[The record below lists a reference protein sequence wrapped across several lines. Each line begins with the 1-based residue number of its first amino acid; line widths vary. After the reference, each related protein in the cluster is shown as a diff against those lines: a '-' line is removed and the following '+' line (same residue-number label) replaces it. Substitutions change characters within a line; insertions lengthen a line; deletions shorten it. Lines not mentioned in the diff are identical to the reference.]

1 MRASWLSL
9 RTGTCVALVN
19 CCPSAG
25 QNPESSGYSLPHTGQ
40 AFMGDP
46 PIASVPTPRTPSAS
60 TWLAVSRRA
69 FRGGSARFLVVQDA
83 IAARAL
89 DHLLCLHDL
98 LKQHRRQR
106 DVALG
111 ARASNRRRNR

>member
-1 MRASWLSL
+1 MRASCASFS
-9 RTGTCVALVN
+9 TGTWAALVS

-25 QNPESSGYSLPHTGQ
+25 QNPESSGYKRPHTGQ
-40 AFMGDP
+40 AFMGDL
-46 PIASVPTPRTPSAS
+46 PIASLRTNRAPSAS

-69 FRGGSARFLVVQDA
+69 VRRCGARFLVVQDA
-83 IAARAL
+83 VATGAL
-89 DHLLCLHDL
+89 VHLLRLHDL

-111 ARASNRRRNR
+111 TRVTHCG